1 MLGRRELLKDS
12 APMSPVSVEVLS
24 MLRTPALASV
34 STPAP
39 IGGGERTERDAPV
52 AAETLLALLLRP
64 LMLETGSV
72 KGIVPPFRACWLAS
86 ECERQRAEGGL
97 MASRWRSD
105 GDGSVRQTSK
115 KRKVE
120 VLDSFPT
127 VPI

>member
-12 APMSPVSVEVLS
+12 APMSLVSVEVLS
-24 MLRTPALASV
+24 MLRTPALASM

-72 KGIVPPFRACWLAS
+72 KGIVPPFRAC
-86 ECERQRAEGGL
+86 
-97 MASRWRSD
+97 
-105 GDGSVRQTSK
+105 
-115 KRKVE
+115 
-120 VLDSFPT
+120 
-127 VPI
+127 